1 MIVGKSFLDRHAMRV
16 VCTTLQIVVLL
27 FLLPHILPAAE
38 VARPME
44 VPRTDI
50 DFLLNLARSGKVE
63 AQLLLGEYYHAR
75 HEYAE
80 AMPWL
85 RLAAEQGAVE
95 AQRRLALM
103 YEAGQ
108 GVPRDD
114 EQAAFWLH
122 CAAAQGDPL
131 AFYKEGFSYAT
142 SAGIP

>member
-1 MIVGKSFLDRHAMRV
+1 MPRLNLRNKL
-16 VCTTLQIVVLL
+16 LL
-27 FLLPHILPAAE
+27 FSILIAIIPLVIAGQSLI
-38 VARPME
+38 R
-44 VPRTDI
+44 I
-50 DFLLNLARSGKVE
+50 GKVE
-63 AQLLLGEYYHAR
+63 AQLLFGEYYHAR

-80 AMPWL
+80 AVPWL

-108 GVPRDD
+108 GVPRED

-122 CAAAQGDPL
+122 CATAQGDPL

-142 SAGIP
+142 NAGLP